1 MRNHNPLAG
10 EAPNRAIPTEGG
22 VLNGLWEMAEASGVG
37 IEVWAEKIPVA
48 PATEVICLTLG
59 LDPLKLMSSGTLL
72 LAVEPSSRKAV
83 QKALHNTHCRLTEV
97 GRLTARAK
105 GRVVVRRGRR
115 LALKA
120 VSQDELYTLA

>member
-1 MRNHNPLAG
+1 
-10 EAPNRAIPTEGG
+10 
-22 VLNGLWEMAEASGVG
+22 MAEASGLG

-48 PATEVICLTLG
+48 PATGVICLTLG

-83 QKALHNTHCRLTEV
+83 QKALQNTHTRLTEI
-97 GRLTARAK
+97 GRLTTRAK
-105 GRVVVRRGRR
+105 GRVLVRRGKR
-115 LALKA
+115 LALKS